1 LEGKRYEAPKEK
13 KRQTILRSKNFLL
26 FFSLPFIGM
35 IVIFFVLSSLN
46 RAYIKNKTEEL
57 VKEQLQATAEILK
70 VNISHFLRENYSADE
85 IFESYSRKEN
95 IYYMALLNEKKEVL
109 SWSSQFEGYLPL
121 SLQSMKDEES
131 WIIDSPAG
139 KIFNYFSS
147 FSTQEGKAYFIY
159 LGYSLESLEEMV
171 VYSRR
176 NFFFIFGL
184 ISVIGIIFF
193 LGLYQLQGHY
203 LEKKREAEEEK
214 KEKERYREISAFTSG
229 VAHEI
234 KNPLNSLSLIFELL
248 QKKAPPNLQ
257 EEIGA
262 GKEEIQKISR
272 IIDQFASSLRPLK
285 LSKEAFVLEEMVSS
299 VRRSL
304 ITESD
309 KAAVEIRYLE
319 SSSIALK
326 ADKDLMSQALHN
338 LLRNSIEASSGGV
351 ISIKVQQRKKNVFI
365 KIGDSGRGI
374 TEEDKLHIF
383 EPFFSGK
390 KKGLGVGLYLTKKIV
405 EAHEGKIEVQSKIG
419 HDFSYPDS
427 GRLR

>member
-1 LEGKRYEAPKEK
+1 M
-13 KRQTILRSKNFLL
+13 RSKNFLL

-121 SLQSMKDEES
+121 SLQSIKDEES

-147 FSTQEGKAYFIY
+147 FSAQEGEAYFLY

-176 NFFFIFGL
+176 NFFLIFGL
-184 ISVIGIIFF
+184 ITVIGIIFF
-193 LGLYQLQGHY
+193 LGVYRLQGHY
-203 LEKKREAEEEK
+203 LEKKREVEEEK

-229 VAHEI
+229 VGHEI
-234 KNPLNSLSLIFELL
+234 KNPLNSVSLIFELL
-248 QKKAPPNLQ
+248 QKKAPPYLQ
-257 EEIGA
+257 EEVSA

-285 LSKEAFVLEEMVSS
+285 LSKETFALEEIVSS
-299 VRRSL
+299 VRGSL
-304 ITESD
+304 IKELD
-309 KAAVEIRYLE
+309 KAEVEIRYLE
-319 SSSIALK
+319 SSSIALN

-338 LLRNSIEASSGGV
+338 LLKNSIEASSGGV
-351 ISIKVQQRKKNVFI
+351 ISIKAHQRKKKVSV
-365 KIGDSGRGI
+365 KIEDSGRGI
-374 TEEDKLHIF
+374 AEEDKQHIF
-383 EPFFSGK
+383 EPFFSRK

-405 EAHEGKIEVQSKIG
+405 EAHEGKIEVQRKIG
-419 HDFSYPDS
+419 QGTTFLIQIP
-427 GRLR
+427 GG

>member
-1 LEGKRYEAPKEK
+1 M
-13 KRQTILRSKNFLL
+13 RSKNFLL
-26 FFSLPFIGM
+26 FFSLPFIGI

-46 RAYIKNKTEEL
+46 RAYIKNKTEDL

-70 VNISHFLRENYSADE
+70 VNISYFLRENYSADE

-95 IYYMALLNEKKEVL
+95 IYYMALLNEKKEIL

-121 SLQSMKDEES
+121 SLQSIKDEES

-139 KIFNYFSS
+139 KIFNYFSP
-147 FSTQEGKAYFIY
+147 FSAQEGKAYFLY
-159 LGYSLESLEEMV
+159 LGYSLKSLEEMI

-193 LGLYQLQGHY
+193 LGLYQLQRHY

-248 QKKAPPNLQ
+248 KKKAPPYLQ
-257 EEIGA
+257 EEVGE

-285 LSKEAFVLEEMVSS
+285 LRKETFLLEEVVSS
-299 VRRSL
+299 VRESL
-304 ITESD
+304 AKESD
-309 KAAVEIRYLE
+309 KAEVEIRYLE
-319 SSSIALK
+319 SSAIDLK
-326 ADKDLMSQALHN
+326 ADKGLMSQALHN
-338 LLRNSIEASSGGV
+338 LLSNSIEASSGGV
-351 ISIKVQQRKKNVFI
+351 ISIKAQQKKKTAII
-365 KIGDSGRGI
+365 KIEDSGRGI
-374 TEEDKLHIF
+374 AEEDKQHIF
-383 EPFFSGK
+383 EPFFSRK
-390 KKGLGVGLYLTKKIV
+390 KKGLGIGLYLTKKIV

-419 HDFSYPDS
+419 QGTTFLIQIP
-427 GRLR
+427 GG

>member
-1 LEGKRYEAPKEK
+1 
-13 KRQTILRSKNFLL
+13 
-26 FFSLPFIGM
+26 M

-57 VKEQLQATAEILK
+57 IKEQLQATAEILK
-70 VNISHFLRENYSADE
+70 VNISHFLKEDYSADE

-121 SLQSMKDEES
+121 SLQSIKDEES

-139 KIFNYFSS
+139 KIFNYFSP
-147 FSTQEGKAYFIY
+147 FSALEGKAYFLY
-159 LGYSLESLEEMV
+159 LGYSLKNLEEMV

-176 NFFFIFGL
+176 NFFLIFGL

-193 LGLYQLQGHY
+193 LGIYQLQSHY
-203 LEKKREAEEEK
+203 LEKKKEVEEEK

-234 KNPLNSLSLIFELL
+234 KNPLNSLSLIFNLL
-248 QKKAPPNLQ
+248 RMKAPPYLQ
-257 EEIGA
+257 KEVGA

-285 LSKEAFVLEEMVSS
+285 LSKETFVLEEMVSS
-299 VRRSL
+299 VRGSL
-304 ITESD
+304 IKESD
-309 KAAVEIRYLE
+309 KAEVEIRYLE
-319 SSSIALK
+319 SSSIALN
-326 ADKDLMSQALHN
+326 ADKDLMSQAFHN

-351 ISIKVQQRKKNVFI
+351 ISIKAQQRKKKVFV
-365 KIGDSGRGI
+365 KIEDSGRGI
-374 TEEDKLHIF
+374 AEEDEQHIF
-383 EPFFSGK
+383 EPFFSRK
-390 KKGLGVGLYLTKKIV
+390 KKGLGIGLYLTKKIV
-405 EAHEGKIEVQSKIG
+405 EAHEGKIEVQRKIG
-419 HDFSYPDS
+419 QGTVFLIQIP
-427 GRLR
+427 GG

>member
-1 LEGKRYEAPKEK
+1 
-13 KRQTILRSKNFLL
+13 LRSKNFLL
-26 FFSLPFIGM
+26 FFSFPFIGM

-57 VKEQLQATAEILK
+57 IKEQLQATAEILK
-70 VNISHFLRENYSADE
+70 VNISHFLKEDYSADE

-121 SLQSMKDEES
+121 SLQSIKDEES

-139 KIFNYFSS
+139 KIFNYFSP
-147 FSTQEGKAYFIY
+147 FSALEGKAYFLY
-159 LGYSLESLEEMV
+159 LGYSLKNLEEMV

-176 NFFFIFGL
+176 NFFLIFGL

-193 LGLYQLQGHY
+193 LGIYQLQSHY
-203 LEKKREAEEEK
+203 LEKKKEVEEEK

-234 KNPLNSLSLIFELL
+234 KNPLNSLSLIFNLL
-248 QKKAPPNLQ
+248 RIKAPPYLQ
-257 EEIGA
+257 KEVGA

-285 LSKEAFVLEEMVSS
+285 LSKETFVLEEMVSS
-299 VRRSL
+299 VRGSL
-304 ITESD
+304 IKESD
-309 KAAVEIRYLE
+309 KAEVEIRYLE
-319 SSSIALK
+319 SSSIALN
-326 ADKDLMSQALHN
+326 ADKDLMSQAFHN

-351 ISIKVQQRKKNVFI
+351 ISIKAQQRKKKVFV
-365 KIGDSGRGI
+365 KIEDSGRGI
-374 TEEDKLHIF
+374 AEEDEQHIF
-383 EPFFSGK
+383 EPFFSRK
-390 KKGLGVGLYLTKKIV
+390 KKGLGIGLYLTKKIV
-405 EAHEGKIEVQSKIG
+405 EAHEGKIEVQRKIG
-419 HDFSYPDS
+419 QGTVFLIQIP
-427 GRLR
+427 GG

>member
-1 LEGKRYEAPKEK
+1 M
-13 KRQTILRSKNFLL
+13 RSKNFLL
-26 FFSLPFIGM
+26 FFSLPFIGL

-46 RAYIKNKTEEL
+46 RAYIKNKTEDL

-70 VNISHFLRENYSADE
+70 VNISYFLRENYSADE

-95 IYYMALLNEKKEVL
+95 IYYMALLNEKKEIL

-121 SLQSMKDEES
+121 SLQSIKDEES

-139 KIFNYFSS
+139 KIFNYFSP
-147 FSTQEGKAYFIY
+147 FSAQEGKAYFLY
-159 LGYSLESLEEMV
+159 LGYSLKSLEEMI

-193 LGLYQLQGHY
+193 LGLYQLQRHY

-248 QKKAPPNLQ
+248 KKKAPPYLQ
-257 EEIGA
+257 QEVGE

-285 LSKEAFVLEEMVSS
+285 LRKETFLLEEVVSS
-299 VRRSL
+299 VRESL
-304 ITESD
+304 VKESD
-309 KAAVEIRYLE
+309 KAEVEIRYLE
-319 SSSIALK
+319 SSAIDLK
-326 ADKDLMSQALHN
+326 ADKGLMSQALHN
-338 LLRNSIEASSGGV
+338 LLSNSIEASSGGV
-351 ISIKVQQRKKNVFI
+351 ISIKAQQKKKTAII
-365 KIGDSGRGI
+365 KIEDSGRGI
-374 TEEDKLHIF
+374 AEEDKQHIF
-383 EPFFSGK
+383 EPFFSRK
-390 KKGLGVGLYLTKKIV
+390 KKGLGIGLYLTKKIV

-419 HDFSYPDS
+419 QGTTFLLQIP
-427 GRLR
+427 GG

>member
-1 LEGKRYEAPKEK
+1 
-13 KRQTILRSKNFLL
+13 LRSKNFLL
-26 FFSLPFIGM
+26 FFSLPFIGL

-46 RAYIKNKTEEL
+46 RTYIKNKTEEL

-70 VNISHFLRENYSADE
+70 VNISYFLRDNYSADE

-95 IYYMALLNEKKEVL
+95 IYYMALLNEKKEIL

-121 SLQSMKDEES
+121 SLQSIKDEES

-139 KIFNYFSS
+139 KIFNYFSP
-147 FSTQEGKAYFIY
+147 FSAPEGKAYFLY
-159 LGYSLESLEEMV
+159 LGYSLKSLEEMI

-193 LGLYQLQGHY
+193 LGLYQLQRHY

-248 QKKAPPNLQ
+248 KKKAPPYIQQ
-257 EEIGA
+257 EVGE

-272 IIDQFASSLRPLK
+272 IIDQFTSSLRPLK
-285 LSKEAFVLEEMVSS
+285 LSKETFLLEEVVSS
-299 VRRSL
+299 VREAL
-304 ITESD
+304 VKESD
-309 KAAVEIRYLE
+309 KAEVEIRYLE
-319 SSSIALK
+319 SSAISLK
-326 ADKDLMSQALHN
+326 ADKGLMSQALHN
-338 LLRNSIEASSGGV
+338 LLSNSIEASSGGV
-351 ISIKVQQRKKNVFI
+351 ISIKAQQKKKTAII
-365 KIGDSGRGI
+365 KIEDSGRGI
-374 TEEDKLHIF
+374 AEEDKQHIF
-383 EPFFSGK
+383 EPFFSRK
-390 KKGLGVGLYLTKKIV
+390 KKGLGIGLYLTKKIV

-419 HDFSYPDS
+419 QGTTFLIQIP
-427 GRLR
+427 GG

>member
-1 LEGKRYEAPKEK
+1 M
-13 KRQTILRSKNFLL
+13 RSKNFLL
-26 FFSLPFIGM
+26 FFSLPFIGI

-46 RAYIKNKTEEL
+46 RAYIKNKTEDL

-70 VNISHFLRENYSADE
+70 VNISYFLGENYSADE

-95 IYYMALLNEKKEVL
+95 IYYMALLNEKKEIL

-121 SLQSMKDEES
+121 SLQSIKDEES

-139 KIFNYFSS
+139 KIFNYFSP
-147 FSTQEGKAYFIY
+147 FSAQEGKAYFLY
-159 LGYSLESLEEMV
+159 LGYSLKSLEEMI

-193 LGLYQLQGHY
+193 LGLYQLQRHY

-248 QKKAPPNLQ
+248 KKKAPPYLQ
-257 EEIGA
+257 QEVGE

-285 LSKEAFVLEEMVSS
+285 LSKETFLLEEVVSS
-299 VRRSL
+299 VRESL
-304 ITESD
+304 VKESD
-309 KAAVEIRYLE
+309 KAEVEIRYLE
-319 SSSIALK
+319 SSAIDLK
-326 ADKDLMSQALHN
+326 ADKGLMSQALHN
-338 LLRNSIEASSGGV
+338 LLSNSIEASSGGV
-351 ISIKVQQRKKNVFI
+351 ISIKAQQKKKTAII
-365 KIGDSGRGI
+365 KIEDSGGGI
-374 TEEDKLHIF
+374 AEEDKQHIF
-383 EPFFSGK
+383 EPFFSRK
-390 KKGLGVGLYLTKKIV
+390 KKGLGIGLYLTKKIV

-419 HDFSYPDS
+419 QGTTFLLQIP
-427 GRLR
+427 GG

>member
-1 LEGKRYEAPKEK
+1 M
-13 KRQTILRSKNFLL
+13 RSKNFLL
-26 FFSLPFIGM
+26 FFSLPFIGI

-46 RAYIKNKTEEL
+46 RTYIKNKTEEL

-70 VNISHFLRENYSADE
+70 VNISYFLRENYSADE

-95 IYYMALLNEKKEVL
+95 IYYMALLNEKKEIL

-121 SLQSMKDEES
+121 SLQSIKDEES

-139 KIFNYFSS
+139 KIFNYFSP
-147 FSTQEGKAYFIY
+147 FSAQEGKAYFLY
-159 LGYSLESLEEMV
+159 LGYSLKSLEEMI

-193 LGLYQLQGHY
+193 LGLYQLQRHY

-248 QKKAPPNLQ
+248 KKKAPPYIQ
-257 EEIGA
+257 EEVGE

-285 LSKEAFVLEEMVSS
+285 LSKETFLLEEVVSS
-299 VRRSL
+299 VRESL
-304 ITESD
+304 VKESD
-309 KAAVEIRYLE
+309 KAEVEIRYLE
-319 SSSIALK
+319 SSAIDLK
-326 ADKDLMSQALHN
+326 ADKGLMSQALHN
-338 LLRNSIEASSGGV
+338 LLSNSIEASSGGV
-351 ISIKVQQRKKNVFI
+351 ISIKAQQKKKTAII
-365 KIGDSGRGI
+365 KIEDSGRGI
-374 TEEDKLHIF
+374 AEEDKQHIF
-383 EPFFSGK
+383 EPFFSRK
-390 KKGLGVGLYLTKKIV
+390 KKGLGIGLYLTKKIV

-419 HDFSYPDS
+419 QGTTFLLQIP
-427 GRLR
+427 GG

>member
-1 LEGKRYEAPKEK
+1 
-13 KRQTILRSKNFLL
+13 LRSKNFLL
-26 FFSLPFIGM
+26 FFSFPFIGM

-57 VKEQLQATAEILK
+57 IKEQLQATAEILK
-70 VNISHFLRENYSADE
+70 VNISHFLKEDYSADE

-121 SLQSMKDEES
+121 SLQSIKDEES

-139 KIFNYFSS
+139 KIFNYFSP
-147 FSTQEGKAYFIY
+147 FSALEGKAYFLY
-159 LGYSLESLEEMV
+159 LGYSLKNLEEMV

-176 NFFFIFGL
+176 NFFLIFGL

-193 LGLYQLQGHY
+193 LGMYRLQSHY
-203 LEKKREAEEEK
+203 LEKKKEVEEEK

-234 KNPLNSLSLIFELL
+234 KNPLNSLSLIFNLL
-248 QKKAPPNLQ
+248 RIKAPPYLQ
-257 EEIGA
+257 KEVGA

-285 LSKEAFVLEEMVSS
+285 LSKETFVLEEMVSS
-299 VRRSL
+299 VRGSL
-304 ITESD
+304 IKESD
-309 KAAVEIRYLE
+309 KAEVEIRYLE
-319 SSSIALK
+319 SSSIALN
-326 ADKDLMSQALHN
+326 ADKDLMSQAFHN

-351 ISIKVQQRKKNVFI
+351 ISIKAQQRKKKVFV
-365 KIGDSGRGI
+365 KIEDSGRGI
-374 TEEDKLHIF
+374 AEEDEQHIF
-383 EPFFSGK
+383 EPFFSRK
-390 KKGLGVGLYLTKKIV
+390 KKGLGIGLYLTKKIV
-405 EAHEGKIEVQSKIG
+405 EAHEGKIEVQRKIG
-419 HDFSYPDS
+419 QGTVFLIQIP
-427 GRLR
+427 GG

>member
-1 LEGKRYEAPKEK
+1 M
-13 KRQTILRSKNFLL
+13 RSKNFLL
-26 FFSLPFIGM
+26 FFSFPFIGM

-57 VKEQLQATAEILK
+57 IKEQLQATAEILK
-70 VNISHFLRENYSADE
+70 VNISHFLKEDYSADE

-121 SLQSMKDEES
+121 SLQSIKDEES

-139 KIFNYFSS
+139 KIFNYFSP
-147 FSTQEGKAYFIY
+147 FSALEGKAYFLY
-159 LGYSLESLEEMV
+159 LGYSLKNLEEMV

-176 NFFFIFGL
+176 NFFLIFGL

-193 LGLYQLQGHY
+193 LGIYQLQSHY
-203 LEKKREAEEEK
+203 LEKKKEVEEEK

-234 KNPLNSLSLIFELL
+234 KNPLNSLSLIFNLL
-248 QKKAPPNLQ
+248 RIKAPPYLQ
-257 EEIGA
+257 KEVGA

-285 LSKEAFVLEEMVSS
+285 LSKETFVLEEMVSS
-299 VRRSL
+299 VRGSL
-304 ITESD
+304 IKESD
-309 KAAVEIRYLE
+309 KAEVEIRYLE
-319 SSSIALK
+319 SSSIALN
-326 ADKDLMSQALHN
+326 ADKDLMSQAFHN

-351 ISIKVQQRKKNVFI
+351 ISIKAQQRKKKVFV
-365 KIGDSGRGI
+365 KIEDSGRGI
-374 TEEDKLHIF
+374 AEEDEQHIF
-383 EPFFSGK
+383 EPFFSRK
-390 KKGLGVGLYLTKKIV
+390 KKGLGIGLYLTKKIV
-405 EAHEGKIEVQSKIG
+405 EAHEGKIEVQRKIG
-419 HDFSYPDS
+419 QGTVFLIQIP
-427 GRLR
+427 GG

>member
-1 LEGKRYEAPKEK
+1 
-13 KRQTILRSKNFLL
+13 LRSKNFLL
-26 FFSLPFIGM
+26 FFSLPFIGI

-46 RAYIKNKTEEL
+46 RTYIKNKTEDL

-70 VNISHFLRENYSADE
+70 VNISYFLRENYSADE

-95 IYYMALLNEKKEVL
+95 IYYMALLNEKKEIL

-121 SLQSMKDEES
+121 SLQSIKDEES

-139 KIFNYFSS
+139 KIFNYFSP
-147 FSTQEGKAYFIY
+147 FSPQEGKAYFLY
-159 LGYSLESLEEMV
+159 LGYSLKSLEEMI

-193 LGLYQLQGHY
+193 LGLYQLQRHY

-234 KNPLNSLSLIFELL
+234 KNPLNSLSLILELL
-248 QKKAPPNLQ
+248 KKKAPPYVQQ
-257 EEIGA
+257 EVGE

-285 LSKEAFVLEEMVSS
+285 LRKETFLLEEVVSS
-299 VRRSL
+299 VRESL
-304 ITESD
+304 VKESD
-309 KAAVEIRYLE
+309 KAEVEIRYLE
-319 SSSIALK
+319 SSAIDLK
-326 ADKDLMSQALHN
+326 ADKGLMSQALHN
-338 LLRNSIEASSGGV
+338 LLSNSIEASSGGV
-351 ISIKVQQRKKNVFI
+351 ISIKAQQKKKTAII
-365 KIGDSGRGI
+365 KIEDSGRGI
-374 TEEDKLHIF
+374 AEEDKQHIF
-383 EPFFSGK
+383 EPFFSRK
-390 KKGLGVGLYLTKKIV
+390 KKGLGIGLFLTKKIV

-419 HDFSYPDS
+419 QGTTFLLQIP
-427 GRLR
+427 GG

>member
-1 LEGKRYEAPKEK
+1 
-13 KRQTILRSKNFLL
+13 LRSKNFLL
-26 FFSLPFIGM
+26 FFSFPFIGM

-57 VKEQLQATAEILK
+57 IKEQLQATAEILK
-70 VNISHFLRENYSADE
+70 VNISHFLKEDYSADE

-121 SLQSMKDEES
+121 SLQSIKDEES

-139 KIFNYFSS
+139 KIFNYFSP
-147 FSTQEGKAYFIY
+147 FSALEGKAYFLY
-159 LGYSLESLEEMV
+159 LGYSLKNLEEMV

-176 NFFFIFGL
+176 NFFLIFGL

-193 LGLYQLQGHY
+193 LGIYQLQSHY
-203 LEKKREAEEEK
+203 LEKKKEVEEEK

-234 KNPLNSLSLIFELL
+234 KNPLNSLSLIFNLL
-248 QKKAPPNLQ
+248 RIKAPPYLQ
-257 EEIGA
+257 KEVGA

-285 LSKEAFVLEEMVSS
+285 LSKETFVLEEMVSS
-299 VRRSL
+299 VRGSL
-304 ITESD
+304 IKESD
-309 KAAVEIRYLE
+309 KAEVEIRYLE
-319 SSSIALK
+319 SSSIALN
-326 ADKDLMSQALHN
+326 ADKDLMSQAFHN

-351 ISIKVQQRKKNVFI
+351 ISIKAQQRKKKVFV
-365 KIGDSGRGI
+365 KIEDSGRGI
-374 TEEDKLHIF
+374 AEEDEQHIF
-383 EPFFSGK
+383 EPF
-390 KKGLGVGLYLTKKIV
+390 LYLTKKIV
-405 EAHEGKIEVQSKIG
+405 EAHEGKIEVQRKIG
-419 HDFSYPDS
+419 QGTVFLIQIP
-427 GRLR
+427 GG

>member
-1 LEGKRYEAPKEK
+1 MG
-13 KRQTILRSKNFLL
+13 I
-26 FFSLPFIGM
+26 

-46 RAYIKNKTEEL
+46 RAYIKNKTEDL

-85 IFESYSRKEN
+85 IFESYSRREN
-95 IYYMALLNEKKEVL
+95 IYYMALLNEKKEIL

-121 SLQSMKDEES
+121 SLQSIKDKES

-147 FSTQEGKAYFIY
+147 FSAQEGKAYFLY

-176 NFFFIFGL
+176 NFFLVFGL

-193 LGLYQLQGHY
+193 LGLYQLQKHY

-214 KEKERYREISAFTSG
+214 REKERYREISAFTSG
-229 VAHEI
+229 VGHEI
-234 KNPLNSLSLIFELL
+234 KNPLNSVSLIFELL
-248 QKKAPPNLQ
+248 QKKAPLELQ
-257 EEIGA
+257 EEVGA

-285 LSKEAFVLEEMVSS
+285 LSKETFALAEVVSS
-299 VRRSL
+299 VRGSL
-304 ITESD
+304 IKESN
-309 KAAVEIRYLE
+309 KAEVEIRYME
-319 SSSIALK
+319 SSSIDMK
-326 ADKDLMSQALHN
+326 ADKDLMSQALNN

-351 ISIKVQQRKKNVFI
+351 VSIKAQQKKKKVFI
-365 KIGDSGRGI
+365 KIEDSGRGI
-374 TEEDKLHIF
+374 AEEDEQNIF
-383 EPFFSGK
+383 EPFFSRK
-390 KKGLGVGLYLTKKIV
+390 KQGLGIGLYLTKKII

-419 HDFSYPDS
+419 LGTTFLIQIP
-427 GRLR
+427 GG

>member
-1 LEGKRYEAPKEK
+1 M
-13 KRQTILRSKNFLL
+13 RSKNFLL
-26 FFSLPFIGM
+26 FFSLPFIGI

-46 RAYIKNKTEEL
+46 RTYIKNKTEEL

-70 VNISHFLRENYSADE
+70 VNISYFLRENYSADE

-95 IYYMALLNEKKEVL
+95 IYYMALLNEKKEIL

-121 SLQSMKDEES
+121 SLQSIKDEES

-139 KIFNYFSS
+139 KIFNYFSP
-147 FSTQEGKAYFIY
+147 FSAQEGKAYFLY
-159 LGYSLESLEEMV
+159 LGYSLKSLEEMI

-193 LGLYQLQGHY
+193 LGLYQLQRHY

-234 KNPLNSLSLIFELL
+234 KNPLNSISLIFELL
-248 QKKAPPNLQ
+248 KKKAPPYLQ
-257 EEIGA
+257 QEVGE

-285 LSKEAFVLEEMVSS
+285 LSKETFLLEEVVSS
-299 VRRSL
+299 VREAL
-304 ITESD
+304 VKESD
-309 KAAVEIRYLE
+309 KAEVEIRYLE
-319 SSSIALK
+319 SSAIGLK
-326 ADKDLMSQALHN
+326 ADKGLMNQALHN
-338 LLRNSIEASSGGV
+338 LLSNSIEASSGGV
-351 ISIKVQQRKKNVFI
+351 ISIKAQQKKKTAII
-365 KIGDSGRGI
+365 KIEDSGRGI
-374 TEEDKLHIF
+374 AEEDKQHIF
-383 EPFFSGK
+383 EPFFSRK
-390 KKGLGVGLYLTKKIV
+390 KKGLGIGLYLTKKIV

-419 HDFSYPDS
+419 QGTTFLLQIP
-427 GRLR
+427 GG

>member
-1 LEGKRYEAPKEK
+1 M
-13 KRQTILRSKNFLL
+13 RSKNFLL
-26 FFSLPFIGM
+26 FFSLPFIGI

-46 RAYIKNKTEEL
+46 RAYIKNKTEDL

-70 VNISHFLRENYSADE
+70 VNISYFLRENYSADE
-85 IFESYSRKEN
+85 IFESYYRKEN
-95 IYYMALLNEKKEVL
+95 IYYMALLNEKKEIL

-121 SLQSMKDEES
+121 SLQSIKDEES

-139 KIFNYFSS
+139 KIFNYFSP
-147 FSTQEGKAYFIY
+147 FSAQEGKAYFLY
-159 LGYSLESLEEMV
+159 LGYSLKSLEEMI

-193 LGLYQLQGHY
+193 LGLYQLQRHY

-248 QKKAPPNLQ
+248 KKKAPPYVQ
-257 EEIGA
+257 EEVGE

-285 LSKEAFVLEEMVSS
+285 LSKETFLLEEVVSS
-299 VRRSL
+299 VRGSL
-304 ITESD
+304 VKESD
-309 KAAVEIRYLE
+309 KAEVEIRYLE
-319 SSSIALK
+319 SSAIDLK
-326 ADKDLMSQALHN
+326 ADKGLMSQALHN
-338 LLRNSIEASSGGV
+338 LLSNSIEASSGGV
-351 ISIKVQQRKKNVFI
+351 ISIKAQQKKKTVII
-365 KIGDSGRGI
+365 KIEDSGGGI
-374 TEEDKLHIF
+374 AEEDKQHIF
-383 EPFFSGK
+383 EPFFSRK
-390 KKGLGVGLYLTKKIV
+390 KKGLGIGLYLTKKIV

-419 HDFSYPDS
+419 QGTTFLLQIP
-427 GRLR
+427 GG

>member
-1 LEGKRYEAPKEK
+1 M
-13 KRQTILRSKNFLL
+13 RSKNFLL
-26 FFSLPFIGM
+26 FFSLPFIGI

-46 RAYIKNKTEEL
+46 RAYIKNKTEDL

-70 VNISHFLRENYSADE
+70 VNISYFLRENYSADE

-95 IYYMALLNEKKEVL
+95 IYYMALLNEKKEIL

-121 SLQSMKDEES
+121 SLQSIKDEES

-139 KIFNYFSS
+139 KIFNYFSP
-147 FSTQEGKAYFIY
+147 FSAQEGKAYFLY
-159 LGYSLESLEEMV
+159 LGYSLKSLEEMI

-193 LGLYQLQGHY
+193 LGLYQLQRHY

-248 QKKAPPNLQ
+248 KKKAPPYLQ
-257 EEIGA
+257 QEVGE

-285 LSKEAFVLEEMVSS
+285 LRKETFLLEEVVSS
-299 VRRSL
+299 VRESL
-304 ITESD
+304 VKESD
-309 KAAVEIRYLE
+309 KAEVEIRYLE
-319 SSSIALK
+319 SSAIDLK
-326 ADKDLMSQALHN
+326 ADKGLMSQALHN
-338 LLRNSIEASSGGV
+338 LLSNSIEASSGGV
-351 ISIKVQQRKKNVFI
+351 ISIKAQQKKKTAII
-365 KIGDSGRGI
+365 KIEDSGRGI
-374 TEEDKLHIF
+374 AEEDKQHIF
-383 EPFFSGK
+383 EPFFSRK
-390 KKGLGVGLYLTKKIV
+390 KKGLGIGLYLTKKIV

-419 HDFSYPDS
+419 QGTTFLLQIP
-427 GRLR
+427 GG

>member
-1 LEGKRYEAPKEK
+1 M
-13 KRQTILRSKNFLL
+13 RSKNFLL
-26 FFSLPFIGM
+26 FFSLPFIGI

-46 RAYIKNKTEEL
+46 RAYIKNKTEDL

-85 IFESYSRKEN
+85 IFDSYSRKEN
-95 IYYMALLNEKKEVL
+95 IYYMALLNEKKEIL

-121 SLQSMKDEES
+121 SLQSIKDEES

-139 KIFNYFSS
+139 KIFNYFSP
-147 FSTQEGKAYFIY
+147 FSAQEGKAYFLY
-159 LGYSLESLEEMV
+159 LGYSLKSLEEMI

-184 ISVIGIIFF
+184 ISVTGIIFF
-193 LGLYQLQGHY
+193 LGLYQLQKHY

-248 QKKAPPNLQ
+248 KKKAPPYLQ
-257 EEIGA
+257 EEVGE

-285 LSKEAFVLEEMVSS
+285 LRKETFLLEEVVSS
-299 VRRSL
+299 VRESL
-304 ITESD
+304 VKESD
-309 KAAVEIRYLE
+309 KAEVEIHYLE
-319 SSSIALK
+319 SSAIALK
-326 ADKDLMSQALHN
+326 ADKGLISQALHN
-338 LLRNSIEASSGGV
+338 LLINSIEASSGGV
-351 ISIKVQQRKKNVFI
+351 ISIKAQQKKKTAII
-365 KIGDSGRGI
+365 KIEDSGRGI
-374 TEEDKLHIF
+374 AEEDKQHIF
-383 EPFFSGK
+383 EPFFSRK
-390 KKGLGVGLYLTKKIV
+390 KKGLGIGLYLTKKIV
-405 EAHEGKIEVQSKIG
+405 EAHEGKIEIQSKIG
-419 HDFSYPDS
+419 QGTTFLIQIP
-427 GRLR
+427 GG

>member
-1 LEGKRYEAPKEK
+1 
-13 KRQTILRSKNFLL
+13 LRSKNFLL
-26 FFSLPFIGM
+26 FFSLPFIGI

-46 RAYIKNKTEEL
+46 RAYIKNKTEDL

-70 VNISHFLRENYSADE
+70 VNLSYFLRENYSADE

-95 IYYMALLNEKKEVL
+95 IYYMALLNEKKEIL

-121 SLQSMKDEES
+121 SLQSIKDEES

-139 KIFNYFSS
+139 KIFNYFSP
-147 FSTQEGKAYFIY
+147 FSAREGKAYFLY
-159 LGYSLESLEEMV
+159 LGYSLKSLEEMI

-193 LGLYQLQGHY
+193 LGLYQLQRHY

-234 KNPLNSLSLIFELL
+234 KNPLNSISLIFELL
-248 QKKAPPNLQ
+248 KKKAPPYLQ
-257 EEIGA
+257 EEVGE

-285 LSKEAFVLEEMVSS
+285 LSKETFLLEEVVSS
-299 VRRSL
+299 VRESL
-304 ITESD
+304 VKESD
-309 KAAVEIRYLE
+309 KAEVEIRYLE
-319 SSSIALK
+319 SSAIDLK
-326 ADKDLMSQALHN
+326 ADKGLMSQALHN
-338 LLRNSIEASSGGV
+338 LLSNSIEASSGGV
-351 ISIKVQQRKKNVFI
+351 ISIKAQQKKKTAII
-365 KIGDSGRGI
+365 KIEDSGRGI
-374 TEEDKLHIF
+374 AEEDKQHIF
-383 EPFFSGK
+383 EPFFSRK
-390 KKGLGVGLYLTKKIV
+390 KKGLGIGLYLTKKIV

-419 HDFSYPDS
+419 QGTTFLLQIP
-427 GRLR
+427 GG

>member
-1 LEGKRYEAPKEK
+1 
-13 KRQTILRSKNFLL
+13 
-26 FFSLPFIGM
+26 M

-419 HDFSYPDS
+419 QGTTFLIQIP
-427 GRLR
+427 GG